1 MKNLFLFSIISI
13 LAGCATNKNNENNA
27 LIIDSFTVSFYS
39 PGNGIN
45 QKAKEAYDS
54 FLTEKY
60 AQLQFE
66 TILWGREGEI
76 DYCFSNIALSEKN
89 KTRFLQETKDLL
101 SEFDRIN
108 IIENEACKKGINL
121 PK

>member
-1 MKNLFLFSIISI
+1 MKSLFLFSII
-13 LAGCATNKNNENNA
+13 LVLLGCATYKNHTQP
-27 LIIDSFTVSFYS
+27 IQSFTVSFYS

-45 QKAKEAYDS
+45 QEAKKAYDT

-60 AQLQFE
+60 AKLQFE

-76 DYCFSNIALSEKN
+76 DYCFSSISLSEKN
-89 KTRFLQETKDLL
+89 KTRFIQETNDLL
-101 SEFDRIN
+101 SKYDRIN
-108 IIENEACKKGINL
+108 IIENEECRKGLNL